1 MGRLEEW
8 IFTKLP
14 ILHSSNKAISVRV
27 IGIDPGTAI
36 TGWGIVDGDGSDLT
50 MVAGGV
56 VITPAGMPLPQR
68 LQAIYR
74 ELTVIIEQWQPETA
88 GLEELFF
95 SKNAKTAMAVGH
107 GRGAAM
113 LALANANLPISE
125 YKPLE
130 VKQAITGHG
139 GADKQQ
145 MQQMVK
151 LLLGLADIPRP
162 DDAADALAVAIC
174 HLHSARLRLLE
185 GA

>member
-1 MGRLEEW
+1 
-8 IFTKLP
+8 
-14 ILHSSNKAISVRV
+14 VRV
-27 IGIDPGTAI
+27 IGIDPGTAL
-36 TGWGIVDGDGSDLT
+36 TGWGVVEGSGNQLQ

-56 VITPAGMPLPQR
+56 VTTPAGMPLPQR
-68 LQAIYR
+68 LQIIYR
-74 ELTVIIEQWQPETA
+74 ELTALIAEWQPDTA
-88 GLEELFF
+88 AIEELFF
-95 SKNAKTAMAVGH
+95 SKNAKTALAVGH

-113 LALANANLPISE
+113 LALANADLPIFE

-145 MQQMVK
+145 MQHMVK
-151 LLLGLADIPRP
+151 LLLELDDIPRP

-185 GA
+185 